1 VLAQRASSP
10 GRSAVLVLVPEHDLA
25 FAAFGNSAAAAALHD
40 RVLLWLLRDYI
51 GLDVP
56 DVIATASAVS
66 DLSAYAGTYCSDQL
80 GVDVRHVDVARRIRC
95 RAARVSRA
103 TARRRR

>member
-1 VLAQRASSP
+1 
-10 GRSAVLVLVPEHDLA
+10 VLVLVPKHDLA
-25 FAAFGNSAAAAALHD
+25 FAAFGNCAASAALHD

-80 GVDVRHVDVARRIRC
+80 GVDVRHVAPGLPAASAARARRSPWPTSRSRGIR
-95 RAARVSRA
+95 S
-103 TARRRR
+103 

>member
-1 VLAQRASSP
+1 
-10 GRSAVLVLVPEHDLA
+10 VLVLVPKHDLA
-25 FAAFGNSAAAAALHD
+25 FAAFGNSAASAALHD

-80 GVDVRHVDVARRIRC
+80 GVDVRHVAPGLPAASAARARRSPWPTSRSRGIR
-95 RAARVSRA
+95 S
-103 TARRRR
+103 

>member
-1 VLAQRASSP
+1 
-10 GRSAVLVLVPEHDLA
+10 VLVLVPKHDLA
-25 FAAFGNSAAAAALHD
+25 FAAFGNSAASAALHD

-66 DLSAYAGTYCSDQL
+66 DLSALRGHVLL
-80 GVDVRHVDVARRIRC
+80 GPDRRRRSTC
-95 RAARVSRA
+95 RRRSTDSLPGR
-103 TARRRR
+103 TCLLSARRRRLPLTWRAPAGYKT